1 MAQKLVKKQSKVVKP
16 TVKPTAAKKK
26 SPVMVAAGKQ
36 AWKTRLA
43 NLKKKNHKNN
53 SKKTHKKQ

>member
-1 MAQKLVKKQSKVVKP
+1 MAQKLVKKTGKV
-16 TVKPTAAKKK
+16 VKPTAAKKK
-26 SPVMVAAGKQ
+26 NPVMVAAGKQ

-53 SKKTHKKQ
+53 HNKRTQKKQ

>member
-16 TVKPTAAKKK
+16 TAAKKK
-26 SPVMVAAGKQ
+26 NPVMVAAGKQ

-43 NLKKKNHKNN
+43 NQKKKNHKNN
-53 SKKTHKKQ
+53 HNKNQKKKQ

>member
-16 TVKPTAAKKK
+16 TAAKKK
-26 SPVMVAAGKQ
+26 NPIMVAAGKQ

-53 SKKTHKKQ
+53 SKKTQKKQ

>member
-16 TVKPTAAKKK
+16 TAAKKK
-26 SPVMVAAGKQ
+26 NPVMVAAGKQ

-43 NLKKKNHKNN
+43 NQKKKNHKNN
-53 SKKTHKKQ
+53 HNKKAQKKQ